1 MLVIISY
8 IVLIIYFHL
17 HLFNT
22 FIIFYF
28 KIFFFV
34 YMYIHMWALGSGL
47 SGKVLA
53 KHVPWPEFDSQNSHE
68 KKNRPGLVVY
78 TFNVRAGL
86 VGTGRSQGLP

>member
-1 MLVIISY
+1 
-8 IVLIIYFHL
+8 
-17 HLFNT
+17 
-22 FIIFYF
+22 
-28 KIFFFV
+28 
-34 YMYIHMWALGSGL
+34 MYIHMWALGSGL

-86 VGTGRSQGLP
+86 VGTGRSQGLGSQVN